1 MELRQLRY
9 VEAVARHR
17 HFTRAAEELHVAQSA
32 LSHQVRRL
40 EDELAR
46 SSTEPSADHHE
57 LGIEDVHERRDR
69 GAERAADRRHRRGDR
84 APGDRCRGGL
94 GGTAQ
99 RDRGPDRR
107 RLHLFQGEQ
116 LTFRPVAP

>member
-40 EDELAR
+40 EDEL
-46 SSTEPSADHHE
+46 
-57 LGIEDVHERRDR
+57 GIELFERTSRRVVTTDA
-69 GAERAADRRHRRGDR
+69 GKAVAERARRVLAEVDGVAGDVDELQGLVREDLDRRP
-84 APGDRCRGGL
+84 AAGG
-94 GGTAQ
+94 
-99 RDRGPDRR
+99 RDRRAAAALPLSR
-107 RLHLFQGEQ
+107 
-116 LTFRPVAP
+116 

>member
-40 EDELAR
+40 E
-46 SSTEPSADHHE
+46 SE
-57 LGIEDVHERRDR
+57 LGLQAADLVGERRL
-69 GAERAADRRHRRGDR
+69 GDVQL
-84 APGDRCRGGL
+84 L
-94 GGTAQ
+94 GGTGEVSMACDGLDISQLAQ
-99 RDRGPDRR
+99 
-107 RLHLFQGEQ
+107 LH
-116 LTFRPVAP
+116 A